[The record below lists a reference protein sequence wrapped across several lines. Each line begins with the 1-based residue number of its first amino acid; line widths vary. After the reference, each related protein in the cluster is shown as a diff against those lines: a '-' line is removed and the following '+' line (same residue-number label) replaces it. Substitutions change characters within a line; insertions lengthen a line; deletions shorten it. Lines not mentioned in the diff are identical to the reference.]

1 MRRENGGADWVYS
14 VLPINIALGPVGTF
28 VQLYILVL
36 HGTVIDIGL
45 ATTLF
50 NAVSIPAAMVWG
62 YATDHS
68 QSRKLIVVLSYL
80 ALAANLLLFLF
91 AGTIH
96 GVELLYAVF
105 SFLASAAATP
115 LNLLIMETEPKPK
128 WASTFSRFSMASSV
142 GTTFG
147 LLLGVGWADY
157 LPLNSMVL
165 PLAALSFVSAALSLI
180 MIKGPRFVFEPGI
193 VVMIRRS
200 FYGLLM
206 IVPMLFLRIP
216 RIIDFRKTLRGL
228 RYELTRDTQ
237 VLYLSIIAFYIASG
251 IFNTSLVPS
260 LYRANLSK
268 SQIFLNSL
276 VAMIVQVIAF
286 RYTGPYIEKRNLRKA
301 AISGL
306 ALRCAGYALT
316 GAAAYFLTGLFYLG
330 ANFFLFSLAGGVAFA
345 LYYSASNVMIFKTLG
360 PTGQGSTLG
369 VYSALVG
376 LALTLGSFISGY
388 TSFYFGY
395 YATFILAA
403 AFLAVAV
410 WLTLL
415 MQASEMWVQ
424 SSAATP

>member
-1 MRRENGGADWVYS
+1 MKRGNGGSDWVYS
-14 VLPINIALGPVGTF
+14 VLPINLALGPVGTF

-45 ATTLF
+45 ASTLF

-68 QSRKLIVVLSYL
+68 QSRKLIIVGSYV
-80 ALAANLLLFLF
+80 ALAANLLLFTF

-105 SFLASAAATP
+105 SFLSSASATP

-128 WASTFSRFSMASSV
+128 WASTFSRLSMLSSV
-142 GTTFG
+142 GTSFG
-147 LLLGVGWADY
+147 LVLGVGWADF
-157 LPLNSMVL
+157 LPLNLMVM
-165 PLAALSFVSAALSLI
+165 PLAALTLVSAALSVV
-180 MIKGPRFVFEPGI
+180 MIKEPRFVFEEGI
-193 VVMIRRS
+193 IVMVRRS
-200 FYGLLM
+200 FYVLLLA
-206 IVPMLFLRIP
+206 VPMLFIRIP
-216 RIIDFRKTLRGL
+216 RIFDFRKTLRGL

-237 VLYLSIIAFYIASG
+237 VLYLSIIAFYIAAG

-301 AISGL
+301 AIWGL
-306 ALRCAGYALT
+306 ALRSAGYALT
-316 GAAAYFLTGLFYLG
+316 GVAVYFLTGLFYLG
-330 ANFFLFSLAGGVAFA
+330 ANLILFSLAGGIAFA

-360 PTGQGSTLG
+360 STGQGSTLG

-395 YATFILAA
+395 YSTFILAGSL
-403 AFLAVAV
+403 LAVAV
-410 WLTLL
+410 WLTSLL
-415 MQASEMWVQ
+415 QASEMWVQ
-424 SSAATP
+424 SPAPTL